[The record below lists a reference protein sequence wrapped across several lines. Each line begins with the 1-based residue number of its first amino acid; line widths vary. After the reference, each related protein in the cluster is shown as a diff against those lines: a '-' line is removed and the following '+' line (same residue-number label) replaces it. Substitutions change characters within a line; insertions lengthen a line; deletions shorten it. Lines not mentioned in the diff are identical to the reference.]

1 MEMIMC
7 FINCF
12 IMHYI
17 GGIIVTGLAGY
28 GAYRVVRGLTI
39 ATKAVVYAIKK

>member
-12 IMHYI
+12 IMHYVVGAVI
-17 GGIIVTGLAGY
+17 TALTIYGG
-28 GAYRVVRGLTI
+28 YRAIRGVTI
-39 ATKAVVYAIKK
+39 ATKAVIYAFKK